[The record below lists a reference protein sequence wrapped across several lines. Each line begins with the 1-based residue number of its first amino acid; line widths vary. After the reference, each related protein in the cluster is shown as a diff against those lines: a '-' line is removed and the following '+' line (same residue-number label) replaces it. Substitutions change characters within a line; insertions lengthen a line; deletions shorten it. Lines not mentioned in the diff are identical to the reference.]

1 MLAIAALALTI
12 TGHVRIAAIVTTAG
26 EAARPVER
34 VPSVR
39 EQAYMDALGKMGLPS
54 DSDGTGVRK

>member
-1 MLAIAALALTI
+1 MKHRSGRGRRCLLLAIAALALTI

-39 EQAYMDALGKMGLPS
+39 E
-54 DSDGTGVRK
+54 